1 MATHTSVKIER
12 RELKNGTT
20 SLRLVFYPRYYNV
33 RTHKTIRTENLG
45 LFLYTHPKNLTEKKH
60 NAEMEEL
67 AEAMQSKRLI
77 QIRNGEYGF
86 LDKDRKKEDFL
97 KFFREEASHR
107 HTKWDGC
114 YKQFV
119 KFCGGHC
126 TVGNLSVTLCKQF
139 REFLLKEARNRR
151 TGKIIS
157 QNSACGYMRT
167 FRSLLKQAYIYKMTD
182 TNLND
187 YFDGI
192 PAAKTDKEYLTMDE
206 FKRLVRTPCK
216 FDVLRRMSIFAV
228 FSALRVSDLESLTWE
243 MIVRAPD
250 GGWCIRKDIVK
261 IRRLET
267 VFISEEALSWCGP
280 RGEGK
285 VFKGFKRSM
294 LQAPLKQWLHD
305 AGITKPFTF
314 HCFRHTAATLM
325 LSGGADIYSVS
336 TALTHCN
343 VQTTQIYADL
353 VNEKKRSTAN
363 SISLLN
369 S

>member
-12 RELKNGTT
+12 KPLKDGRL

-33 RTHKTIRTENLG
+33 RTHKTIRTENLD
-45 LFLYTHPKNLTEKKH
+45 LWVFAHPKNQTERRH
-60 NAEMEEL
+60 NEKVEEL
-67 AEAMQSKRLI
+67 ALAVQSDRIIK
-77 QIRNGEYGF
+77 IRNGEFGF

-97 KFFREEASHR
+97 KFFREEASRR
-107 HTKWDGC
+107 HTKWYGC

-119 KFCGGHC
+119 KFCGGQC

-139 REFLLKEARNRR
+139 REYLLTEARSKT
-151 TGKIIS
+151 TGNLIS
-157 QNSACGYMRT
+157 RNSASGYMIT
-167 FRSLLKQAYIYKMTD
+167 FRSMLKQAYICKLTD

-187 YFDGI
+187 FFDGI
-192 PAAKTDKEYLTMDE
+192 PATKTDKEYLTMEE
-206 FKRLVRTPCK
+206 FRRLVNTPCK
-216 FDVLRRMSIFAV
+216 NDVLRRISIFAV
-228 FSALRVSDLESLTWE
+228 FSALRVSDLESLTWDQ
-243 MIVRAPD
+243 IVRAPD
-250 GGWCIRKDIVK
+250 GGWCIHKDIVK
-261 IRRLET
+261 SRRLET
-267 VFISEEALSWCGP
+267 VFISDEALSWCGP

-294 LQAPLKQWLHD
+294 TYAPLKQWLHD
-305 AGITKPFTF
+305 AGITKPFSF

-353 VNEKKRSTAN
+353 VNEKKRATAN